1 MPENRHGFA
10 MTRMDV
16 YEVHLH
22 PAAPEAAEAVGGGAG
37 RAALED
43 AVRAIL
49 DPHPWRLCARD
60 PSSSDRY
67 IILCDLA
74 GLARLQWRDIE
85 AGALWIASHRRL
97 DAAAQARYREKLGAL
112 PWDNIKA

>member
-1 MPENRHGFA
+1 
-10 MTRMDV
+10 MDV
-16 YEVHLH
+16 YEVHIH
-22 PAAPEAAEAVGGGAG
+22 PAALDATVKADGVE
-37 RAALED
+37 RRIALET
-43 AVRAIL
+43 AVKALL

-60 PSSSDRY
+60 PSSPDRY

-97 DAAAQARYREKLGAL
+97 DAAQQARYRDKLGAL
-112 PWDNIKA
+112 PWDNIKV